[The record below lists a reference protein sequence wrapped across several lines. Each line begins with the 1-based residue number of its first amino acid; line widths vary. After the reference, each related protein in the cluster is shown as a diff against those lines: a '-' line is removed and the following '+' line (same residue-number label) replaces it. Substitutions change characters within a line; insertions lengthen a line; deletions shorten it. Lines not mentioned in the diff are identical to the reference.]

1 MRPGCGSRRDT
12 EALRAILLDAAGTR
26 ELPDDTKAGPVSA
39 ASIVAIE
46 IHIIIVPVPPSHADP
61 SLRLT
66 PGPRV
71 HAKSRT
77 GILPPTAARRINV
90 EFTNLWILRRTVAR
104 KDSAA
109 PPAEKRFVGGS
120 VITTWATWIPMATRQ
135 EDLSRHCRSY
145 REDRHHLGEG
155 SRLPRCQLFRR
166 RPKEWIQ
173 LCIPVAVRIGRRL
186 GPRGCP
192 DRHTT
197 LPPTIRRARR
207 TATRHG
213 WEDGKAS
220 RQNKLVIYK
229 SWCVI
234 VGVRGERTH
243 TSDSG
248 EVCRD

>member
-1 MRPGCGSRRDT
+1 MTTAHDADRLRRRFFCERHGRNYFVRPGCGSRRDT

-135 EDLSRHCRSY
+135 EDLPDIADHIVKTDIIWEKAPDFRGANSFDVVPKSGFNYASPSPCVSADAWDLVVVRIDIQHCRRRSGA
-145 REDRHHLGEG
+145 LGV
-155 SRLPRCQLFRR
+155 LPLGTAGKTV
-166 RPKEWIQ
+166 RPLAKI
-173 LCIPVAVRIGRRL
+173 
-186 GPRGCP
+186 
-192 DRHTT
+192 
-197 LPPTIRRARR
+197 
-207 TATRHG
+207 
-213 WEDGKAS
+213 
-220 RQNKLVIYK
+220 N
-229 SWCVI
+229 
-234 VGVRGERTH
+234 
-243 TSDSG
+243 
-248 EVCRD
+248 